1 MNTLDGK
8 LPENILLFTRLLR
21 ASGIRIGS
29 EGVTDSIEA
38 IQSVGL
44 RSRGEFYFSLLTC
57 LTKKKE
63 DEIIFR
69 QAFDLFWQ
77 NPKFQEKQRNMLLPR
92 TRVSE
97 KNEEK
102 TELAKRIKENL
113 PKTDKIKKLDQ
124 IEDNVIFDTSG
135 SASDTQLKKSRDFG
149 TMSKEELQQAT
160 NVIRD
165 LSIYLPQK
173 PSRRF
178 ALRKLGSE
186 LSVRHGLKESAR
198 HFGMILPK
206 LMKRKEKE
214 RPIFFLID
222 ISGSMENYSKTLIH
236 FVHNLMQRHRNCFA
250 FLFGTKLTN
259 ITHLLKNRDIDDAIQ
274 KISKV
279 TDDWAGGTRIRDS
292 IFEFNKTWVRRT
304 PTSGSLVLFISDGLD
319 KNHQSDLLVQMERLK
334 KNCKH
339 LVWLN
344 PLLRYKKFLPKS
356 VSIKRILKNVDALLP
371 IHSLESIENLT
382 LYLARNKRG
391 ESDILNWR
399 SRIMDRER
407 ELTS

>member
-1 MNTLDGK
+1 MNTVDGK
-8 LPENILLFTRLLR
+8 LPENILLFARLLR
-21 ASGIRIGS
+21 ASGISIGS
-29 EGVTDSIEA
+29 EGITHSIA
-38 IQSVGL
+38 AAQIVGL
-44 RSRGEFYFSLLTC
+44 RSRAAFYFSLLTC

-63 DEIIFR
+63 EEIIFR

-92 TRVSE
+92 TRASE
-97 KNEEK
+97 NNEEK
-102 TELAKRIKENL
+102 QELAKRIRENL
-113 PKTDKIKKLDQ
+113 LKNEKIKKLDQ
-124 IEDNVIFDTSG
+124 IEDNLIFDTSG

-149 TMSKEELQQAT
+149 SMSKAELQQAT

-165 LSIYLPQK
+165 LSIHLPQK
-173 PSRRF
+173 PFRRF
-178 ALRKLGSE
+178 EPKKLGPE
-186 LSVRHGLKESAR
+186 LSVRHGLKESAKN
-198 HFGMILPK
+198 FGLVLPK
-206 LMKRKEKE
+206 FMKRKEKV

-222 ISGSMENYSKTLIH
+222 ISGSMENYSKMLIH
-236 FVHNLMQRHRNCFA
+236 FVHNLMQRHRNCFV

-259 ITHLLKNRDIDDAIQ
+259 ITHLLKNRDIDDALQ

-319 KNHQSDLLVQMERLK
+319 KNHESDLLVQMKRLK

-371 IHSLESIENLT
+371 IHSLESIEKLT
-382 LYLARNKRG
+382 FYLARKTRG
-391 ESDILNWR
+391 GSDILNWKA
-399 SRIMDRER
+399 RIMDREK
-407 ELTS
+407 ELPT